1 MEELERGVV
10 FRLARVTDDFPPDT
24 PKLKSVHLELSSRDR
39 LHAERTGRSALLSV
53 FDVERCT
60 VAQARTI
67 WGGDAESSAF
77 GFEVKEI
84 RILRVEGLPPLRVL
98 RDPLD
103 PPESELPGAVGH
115 CGIAGLERPAGAPKM
130 LYRELRT
137 RLADLS
143 FRLVESL

>member
-10 FRLARVTDDFPPDT
+10 FRLARVTDDFPSDAPQ
-24 PKLKSVHLELSSRDR
+24 LKSVHLELSSRDR
-39 LHAERTGRSALLSV
+39 LHAEKTGRPPLLSV

-60 VAQARTI
+60 IAQARTI

-77 GFEVKEI
+77 GFEVNEI
-84 RILRVEGLPPLRVL
+84 RTLGVEGLPPLKVV

-103 PPESELPGAVGH
+103 PPESELPGAEGH
-115 CGIAGLERPAGAPKM
+115 CGIAGLERRPGSPKM

-143 FRLVESL
+143 FRMSGGA

>member
-10 FRLARVTDDFPPDT
+10 FRLARVTDDFPPDS

-39 LHAERTGRSALLSV
+39 LHAERTGRPALISV

-67 WGGDAESSAF
+67 WSVDVESSAF
-77 GFEVKEI
+77 GFEVERI
-84 RILRVEGLPPLRVL
+84 RKLPVEGVPPLKVV

-103 PPESELPGAVGH
+103 PPESQLPGAEGH
-115 CGIAGLERPAGAPKM
+115 CGIEGLEWPAGAPKM

-143 FRLVESL
+143 FRLSDGL